1 MVTATSAYN
10 ALIEDNLLILG
21 LHLTADLN
29 NLNLQSN
36 YEGSCKVQVS
46 NGNDLP
52 IVHIGYSFIPTIF
65 HVPQIT
71 V

>member
-1 MVTATSAYN
+1 MVTTTSAYN
-10 ALIEDNLLILG
+10 APIEDNLLILW

-29 NLNLQSN
+29 NLNLQSK
-36 YEGSCKVQVS
+36 YEGNCKVQVC
-46 NGNDLP
+46 NGNGLP